1 MQLGGSVVGLQDGGS
16 SASASKQPAGYAS
29 PVPLSLL
36 SAQVEWASQAPPLN
50 ALASLPRRSASSS
63 AATKRGLRYE
73 AKVTQALYEQW
84 PRNFLAQ
91 LPLSFRTNAKRG
103 RAIPDG
109 LLLSLDGSS
118 IAVIEIKTAHTVAA
132 WWQLENFYAPIAREA
147 FPGFRIVLL
156 EICGSYDPYVQ
167 LPKRTLLLDRVAE
180 VFTSDPA
187 SHSVLVTR
195 TGALPPCSTSGS
207 KVHNG

>member
-1 MQLGGSVVGLQDGGS
+1 VQLGGSVVGLQVGGS
-16 SASASKQPAGYAS
+16 SASASLQPAGYAP

-50 ALASLPRRSASSS
+50 APSLPGRSASSS

-84 PRNFLAQ
+84 PRNFISQ
-91 LPLSFRTNAKRG
+91 LPLSFRTNSKRG

-109 LLLSLDGSS
+109 LLLSPDGSS
-118 IAVIEIKTAHTVAA
+118 ICVIEIKTAHTVAA

-156 EICGSYDPYVQ
+156 EICGSYDPDVK
-167 LPKRTLLLDRVAE
+167 LPKRTALLDRVAE
-180 VFTSDPA
+180 VFEADPG
-187 SHSVLVTR
+187 SHCVLVTR

-207 KVHNG
+207 KVPNG